1 LRSKRQVIAAYD
13 LLHGE
18 ADEAEP
24 REHYQPI
31 TERPPEC
38 LGGDFTL
45 AGSRCGRQP
54 AIEAECLPAQHRVQD
69 PASHE
74 ARTDRKAAP
83 IVAQAVWIEETLKDA
98 PGGVAEKPNNDHE
111 QQRTAEWLSE
121 DGRERAAR
129 PVTRPPALAATW
141 RASAP
146 MTM

>member
-1 LRSKRQVIAAYD
+1 M
-13 LLHGE
+13 
-18 ADEAEP
+18 
-24 REHYQPI
+24 
-31 TERPPEC
+31 
-38 LGGDFTL
+38 
-45 AGSRCGRQP
+45 P
-54 AIEAECLPAQHRVQD
+54 ASQHRVQD

-83 IVAQAVWIEETLKDA
+83 IVAQAIWIEETLKDA